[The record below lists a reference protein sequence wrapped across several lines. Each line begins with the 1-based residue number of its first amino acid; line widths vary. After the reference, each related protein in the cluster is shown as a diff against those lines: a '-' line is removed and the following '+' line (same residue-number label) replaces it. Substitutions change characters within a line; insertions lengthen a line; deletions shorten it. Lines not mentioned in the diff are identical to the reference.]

1 MGFLLSFDA
10 VESSVTGRWVKRLA
24 SRQRRP
30 GSRNDRD
37 DLIQFYEN
45 A

>member
-1 MGFLLSFDA
+1 MGILLSFDA
-10 VESSVTGRWVKRLA
+10 AEPVVTGRWVKRLA
-24 SRQRRP
+24 SRQRGP

-37 DLIQFYEN
+37 DLIQFYES

>member
-1 MGFLLSFDA
+1 MGFLLSFVA
-10 VESSVTGRWVKRLA
+10 AEASVTGRCVKRLA
-24 SRQRRP
+24 SWQRGP
-30 GSRNDRD
+30 GSGNDRD